1 MAHILELG
9 TLVVNGEAVVVPE
22 YGVLENPGSKAPQI
36 VDTQDGKA
44 IKWVVVGSKLIAD
57 RCLVQHISYFDISN
71 RIIAA
76 PGCKRRIRLDG
87 REYILRLPRVGKREG
102 VPNEWDSALDDVGE
116 SNSIWHWHGPYFWG
130 DEKTDDDDYP
140 GYWALRGNNAARSW
154 RKYEPDIDEGCG
166 WRPVLEPVSVEP
178 SPELIGQKVAVWYDQ
193 QIIYGQLASY
203 TAYDLYLDRAQTAFL
218 YGCEH
223 DTWYEYQSV
232 MEIVVDRTKIAA
244 LQRR

>member
-9 TLVVNGEAVVVPE
+9 TLIVNGEAVVAPE
-22 YGVLENPGSKAPQI
+22 YGALENPGSKAPQI

-44 IKWVVVGSKLIAD
+44 IKWVVAGGKLIAD

-116 SNSIWHWHGPYFWG
+116 DNSIWHWHRMSFWG
-130 DEKTDDDDYP
+130 TEKTDDDDYP
-140 GYWALRGNNAARSW
+140 GYWVLRGNDSP
-154 RKYEPDIDEGCG
+154 RKWIKHEPDVNGCCG

-193 QIIYGQLASY
+193 QIIYGELVSY

-218 YGCEH
+218 YGCER
-223 DTWYEYQSV
+223 DVWYEHQSV
-232 MEIVVDRTKIAA
+232 MQIVVDRTKIAA

>member
-44 IKWVVVGSKLIAD
+44 IKWVVVGGKLIAD

-116 SNSIWHWHGPYFWG
+116 SNSIWH
-130 DEKTDDDDYP
+130 
-140 GYWALRGNNAARSW
+140 
-154 RKYEPDIDEGCG
+154 
-166 WRPVLEPVSVEP
+166 
-178 SPELIGQKVAVWYDQ
+178 
-193 QIIYGQLASY
+193 
-203 TAYDLYLDRAQTAFL
+203 
-218 YGCEH
+218 
-223 DTWYEYQSV
+223 
-232 MEIVVDRTKIAA
+232 
-244 LQRR
+244 

>member
-1 MAHILELG
+1 MVHILELG
-9 TLVVNGEAVVVPE
+9 TLSVNGEAVAAPE
-22 YGVLENPGSKAPQI
+22 YGALENPGSKAPQI

-44 IKWVVVGSKLIAD
+44 IKWVVVGGKLIAD

-116 SNSIWHWHGPYFWG
+116 SNSIWHWHRMSFWG
-130 DEKTDDDDYP
+130 TEKTDDDDYP
-140 GYWALRGNNAARSW
+140 GYWVLRGNDSP
-154 RKYEPDIDEGCG
+154 RKWIKHEPDVNGCCG

-178 SPELIGQKVAVWYDQ
+178 SPDFIGQKVAVWHDQ
-193 QIIYGQLASY
+193 QIIYGQLNSY
-203 TAYDLYLDRAQTAFL
+203 TAYDIYLSNTETVFL
-218 YGCEH
+218 YGCER
-223 DTWYEYQSV
+223 DTWYEYQSARR
-232 MEIVVDRTKIAA
+232 IVVDRTKIAA
-244 LQRR
+244 LQRC